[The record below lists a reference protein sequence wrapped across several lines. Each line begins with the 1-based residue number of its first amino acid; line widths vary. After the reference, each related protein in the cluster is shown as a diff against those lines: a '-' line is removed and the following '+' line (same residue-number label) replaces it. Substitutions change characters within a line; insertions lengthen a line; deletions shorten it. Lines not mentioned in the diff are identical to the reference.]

1 MRVIIQSEFGNPDVL
16 QRHDRPKPIPGS
28 GELLVKVAAAGINPV
43 DAMVRAGD
51 FNLIGDPPFT
61 VGWDLAGTVET
72 LGADVSQ
79 FSLGDRVLGMPNF
92 PAPGNTY
99 AEYVVVAAA
108 DMISTPTNMSD
119 AAAGALPLA
128 GLTALQG
135 IIHHGQ
141 VIAGQRVLVHS
152 GAGGVGH
159 LAVQVAKAQGAYVI
173 ATASYGKLEQVSA
186 LGADE
191 VIDYTAGDFTQVV
204 GEVDMVFDPQAGT
217 QAERSLSVVKSG
229 GRVIC
234 LVPPS
239 ENALKIAAESGKH
252 VEQITVARNMA
263 DLAELIAM
271 FKAGTLEVLV
281 AEIFP
286 LSQAPAAHRAL
297 AEGPVG
303 KIVLVP

>member
-1 MRVIIQSEFGNPDVL
+1 MRIIIQSELGSPDVL
-16 QRHDRPKPIPGS
+16 QLQDRPKPIPGS
-28 GELLVKVAAAGINPV
+28 GEILVKLAAAGINPV

-51 FNLIGDPPFT
+51 FNLIGEPPFT

-79 FSLGDRVLGMPNF
+79 FLLGERVLGMPNF

-99 AEYVVVAAA
+99 AEYVLVTAT
-108 DMISTPTNMSD
+108 DMISTPTDMSD
-119 AAAGALPLA
+119 TSAGALPLA

-141 VIAGQRVLVHS
+141 VTAGQRVLVHS

-159 LAVQVAKAQGAYVI
+159 LAVQIAKAQGAYVI
-173 ATASYGKLEQVSA
+173 ATASTAKLEHVSA

-191 VIDYTAGDFTQVV
+191 VIDYTTTDFTKVV
-204 GEVDMVFDPQAGT
+204 NDVDMVFDPQAGT
-217 QAERSLSVVKSG
+217 QAERSLAVVKSG

-234 LVPPS
+234 LIPPS
-239 ENALKIAAESGKH
+239 DNAVKIATESGKH

-263 DLAELIAM
+263 DLAALTTM
-271 FKAGTLEVLV
+271 FKAGTLNVLV
-281 AEIFP
+281 AERFP

-297 AEGPVG
+297 AKGPVG